1 MINPTMTWGKNAT
14 FAAVNLILA
23 EIIWR
28 LGRILHEYLKYAKH
42 YPFNRKIRTIFN
54 HGFTFEQSFLCL
66 MAIVVAIVTTQYS
79 SALIVFDGFLEQS
92 HLLPIWWIFR
102 FVQITKSAFDYSDFI
117 RSDSGL
123 DYATGMA
130 SNYFHGYL
138 NLTLP
143 KHGNQNGIRKR
154 IENYESIHDVEF
166 AVKRLMILIPNSLHT
181 RPVIESPLM
190 ERQERRP
197 LEGVRRDRAG
207 VSRPFTNDVYRIEID
222 GKPYYITV
230 EGATPLLS
238 YFDAL
243 NFYLTSTWQ
252 MKAMQKEIMIKFYR
266 YLKNILEKWPAT
278 QEQCE
283 LVFYNDYT
291 ADGRPQDVGEVLCLH
306 IKNMWATSRKK

>member
-1 MINPTMTWGKNAT
+1 MFETSITSGKSAT
-14 FAAVNLILA
+14 FAAVNLVLG
-23 EIIWR
+23 EVIWR
-28 LGRILHEYLKYAKH
+28 IGRILYEYKYFAKH
-42 YPFNRKIRTIFN
+42 YPYNDRFRTICNNGFLFN
-54 HGFTFEQSFLCL
+54 QSCLCL
-66 MAIVVAIVTTQYS
+66 MAILMATLCSQ
-79 SALIVFDGFLEQS
+79 FLSVPMFVNGILDQIY
-92 HLLPIWWIFR
+92 LLPIWWLIR
-102 FVQITKSAFDYSDFI
+102 FSGMTKSAFDYADFI
-117 RSDSGL
+117 RSDCGL

-143 KHGNQNGIRKR
+143 KHDEQSGIKKR
-154 IENYESIHDVEF
+154 IENYEASNGVEF

-190 ERQERRP
+190 ERQDRKP

-207 VSRPFTNDVYRIEID
+207 VSRPFINDVYRITID

-243 NFYLTSTWQ
+243 NFHLTSTWQ

-266 YLKNILEKWPAT
+266 FLKNILEKWPAT

-283 LVFYNDYT
+283 LVFFNDYT

-306 IKNMWATSRKK
+306 IKQMWENNKKR

>member
-1 MINPTMTWGKNAT
+1 MLNSSMTWGKNAT

-23 EIIWR
+23 ELIWR
-28 LGRILHEYLKYAKH
+28 IARIFHEYRYYSKH
-42 YPFNRKIRTIFN
+42 YPFNEKFRTICR
-54 HGFTFEQSFLCL
+54 HGFTFNQSFLCL
-66 MAIVVAIVTTQYS
+66 MTIIGATVCTQFLTIS
-79 SALIVFDGFLEQS
+79 LMLDSILEQI
-92 HLLPIWWIFR
+92 HLLPIWWILR
-102 FVQITKSAFDYSDFI
+102 FVQITKSAFDYADFI

-143 KHGNQNGIRKR
+143 KHDEQNGIKKR
-154 IENYESIHDVEF
+154 IENYASKHDVEF

-190 ERQERRP
+190 ERQDKQP

-207 VSRPFTNDVYRIEID
+207 VSRPYINDVYRILID
-222 GKPYYITV
+222 EKPYYITV

-291 ADGRPQDVGEVLCLH
+291 ADGRRQDVGEVLCLH
-306 IKNMWATSRKK
+306 IKNMWENNNRK